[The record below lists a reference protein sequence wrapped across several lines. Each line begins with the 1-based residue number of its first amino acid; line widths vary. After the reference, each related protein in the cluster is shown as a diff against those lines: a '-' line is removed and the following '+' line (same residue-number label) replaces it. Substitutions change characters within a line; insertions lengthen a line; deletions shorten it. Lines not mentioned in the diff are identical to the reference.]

1 MHPTVFPAAVLAH
14 EDALLRIMYNKLATV
29 GWCQDAHVAA
39 ELHYVLHPPP
49 QGDRQAIKAQASADQ
64 AWYERQQASRA
75 KLLQEQKLAA
85 EREQRRARTAA
96 SECEHRN
103 RVLEAELALADRK
116 RELELQNTKEEQE
129 AGRLMDQVGGE
140 GCCWSECVPVQA
152 GA

>member
-1 MHPTVFPAAVLAH
+1 M
-14 EDALLRIMYNKLATV
+14 
-29 GWCQDAHVAA
+29 
-39 ELHYVLHPPP
+39 LHPSP

-103 RVLEAELALADRK
+103 HVLEAELALADRK

-129 AGRLMDQVGGE
+129 AGRLMDQVGGGGLLLERVCMYVCAGE
-140 GCCWSECVPVQA
+140 GGGLVDVDGVPQGATATLATCIRHWWNDEQA
-152 GA
+152 GTQDCVML